1 MLDSLIIHT
10 GKYFWS
16 CDPGHTNLISMQLFY
31 MDKNGNI
38 HAVGKRID
46 VKKSDYYQKACH
58 KKHTR
63 KMGIWLEPFKD
74 TFQDMSQH
82 STKTTDLDQLV
93 SNANAFATIRVDYW
107 NEVSKRRHR
116 RIRFHCFV
124 MKEKFLTR
132 MFQEIRHRSYLEDGE
147 VPLVIMGDASVPV
160 SIRGTITAPVKYIQE
175 LFKRFCEMIYAS
187 EFRTSIIC
195 WRCGCLTS
203 KCALYGVDGYPDICR
218 GLLYCGG
225 ITCRLNQQQLTHR
238 DDNGLKCILISLLF
252 RPAIL
257 QRGGANRSL
266 SKMRKIHYINPSL
279 TRRKEELEL
288 QAELVGEMI
297 QAFPFDVDM
306 EDADDVASADESSNL
321 SGSEMDSSSEV
332 DGDAEEKSVGD
343 DEPDDV
349 EEKSVDM
356 EDVNDDLDEAPT
368 ELRREP
374 PSEMDSALE
383 MIQAFPFDDDD
394 VGETSDADMGDTDE
408 SLEVEESSD
417 VDMDETEEETEIVD
431 DEEQQVASYVAGDAL
446 SFRNER
452 NVPDW
457 QHDDANVLLEIVFD
471 NDPED
476 NLSFVAV
483 PVWNDEDTD
492 TLLEHIMEL

>member
-1 MLDSLIIHT
+1 
-10 GKYFWS
+10 
-16 CDPGHTNLISMQLFY
+16 
-31 MDKNGNI
+31 MDKNYNI

-46 VKKSDYYQKACH
+46 VKKSDYYQKACF
-58 KKHTR
+58 KRIKR
-63 KMGIWLEPFKD
+63 KMGIWLEPFQT

-93 SNANAFATIRVDYW
+93 ANANAFATTRVDYW
-107 NEVSKRRHR
+107 NEVTKRRHR

-132 MFQEIRHRSYLEDGE
+132 MFRKIRHRSYLKDGE
-147 VPLVIMGDASVPV
+147 VPLVIMGDASIPI
-160 SIRGTITAPVKYIQE
+160 SIRGTVTAPVKYIQE
-175 LFKRFCEMIYAS
+175 LFKRFCEVLYAS

-203 KCALYGVDGYPDICR
+203 KCALRGSTANGYPNICR

-238 DDNGLKCILISLLF
+238 DENGLKCILISLLF

-257 QRGGANRSL
+257 QRGGANQSL

-288 QAELVGEMI
+288 QAGLVGEMI

-321 SGSEMDSSSEV
+321 SGSEMDSASEV
-332 DGDAEEKSVGD
+332 DDDAEEKSDID

-349 EEKSVDM
+349 ADDAVSVGTFS
-356 EDVNDDLDEAPT
+356 AS
-368 ELRREP
+368 
-374 PSEMDSALE
+374 SEV
-383 MIQAFPFDDDD
+383 DDD
-394 VGETSDADMGDTDE
+394 VDMGIVGDDADDIADDAVSVDTFSASSEVDDDMDVEDAFSASSEVDIDMGDADDVSAGADDNTFASDY
-408 SLEVEESSD
+408 SLGSFSN
-417 VDMDETEEETEIVD
+417 D
-431 DEEQQVASYVAGDAL
+431 DE
-446 SFRNER
+446 
-452 NVPDW
+452 PD
-457 QHDDANVLLEIVFD
+457 
-471 NDPED
+471 
-476 NLSFVAV
+476 
-483 PVWNDEDTD
+483 
-492 TLLEHIMEL
+492 ELDRLM